1 MPSVVSTEPPST
13 SLETMEAAPEE
24 KDPKMDCA
32 NCANCASSHW
42 MPRAGDQSFGH
53 QGFSSRLLRNLR
65 NLQNLQNPGS
75 LPNLATGRS
84 RKPESRNLRTLP
96 NLPNP

>member
-1 MPSVVSTEPPST
+1 MLSVVSTETSST
-13 SLETMEAAPEE
+13 SLVTMEAAPEE
-24 KDPKMDCA
+24 KGPKMNCA
-32 NCANCASSHW
+32 NCANSHW

-53 QGFSSRLLRNLR
+53 QGFSSRLLR

-84 RKPESRNLRTLP
+84 RKPESQNRR

>member
-1 MPSVVSTEPPST
+1 MLSVVSTETSST
-13 SLETMEAAPEE
+13 SLVTMEAAPEE
-24 KDPKMDCA
+24 KGPKMNCA
-32 NCANCASSHW
+32 NCANCANSHW

-53 QGFSSRLLRNLR
+53 QGFSSRLLR

-84 RKPESRNLRTLP
+84 RKPESRNLR

>member
-1 MPSVVSTEPPST
+1 MLSVVSTETSST
-13 SLETMEAAPEE
+13 SLVTMEAAPEE
-24 KDPKMDCA
+24 KGPKMDCA
-32 NCANCASSHW
+32 NCANSHW

-53 QGFSSRLLRNLR
+53 QGFSSRLLR

-84 RKPESRNLRTLP
+84 RKPESRNLR

>member
-1 MPSVVSTEPPST
+1 
-13 SLETMEAAPEE
+13 
-24 KDPKMDCA
+24 MDCA
-32 NCANCASSHW
+32 NCANCANSHW

-53 QGFSSRLLRNLR
+53 QDFSSRLLR

-84 RKPESRNLRTLP
+84 RKPESRNL
-96 NLPNP
+96 PNPGRKAPGPRRFLQLGHPRRR

>member
-1 MPSVVSTEPPST
+1 MLSVVSTETSST
-13 SLETMEAAPEE
+13 SLVTMEAAPEE
-24 KDPKMDCA
+24 KGPKMNCA
-32 NCANCASSHW
+32 NCANCANSHW

-53 QGFSSRLLRNLR
+53 QGFSSRLLRNL
-65 NLQNLQNPGS
+65 QNPGS

-84 RKPESRNLRTLP
+84 RKPKSRNLP

>member
-1 MPSVVSTEPPST
+1 MLSVVSTETSST
-13 SLETMEAAPEE
+13 SLVTMEAAPEE
-24 KDPKMDCA
+24 KGPKMNCA
-32 NCANCASSHW
+32 NCANSHW

-53 QGFSSRLLRNLR
+53 QGFSSRLLRNL
-65 NLQNLQNPGS
+65 QNPGS

-84 RKPESRNLRTLP
+84 RKPESRNRR